1 MVADSGVARLL
12 PGWVSYDMVGVSA
25 SGVMREWCSFT
36 YGDWD
41 GVPLSALFVEL
52 WEHYGSGAA
61 GLLARVGIDGIV
73 ALYGLTG
80 YRVALRCGLS
90 YADGLSLMD
99 DLGDSAAHMDW
110 FVDVIRWVAGHDD
123 VRVDMSLDWVVRYAD
138 YPVEFIMESPL
149 ADAVVRI
156 GS

>member
-12 PGWVSYDMVGVSA
+12 PGRVSYDMVGVSA
-25 SGVMREWCSFT
+25 SGVMREWCSFM

-73 ALYGLTG
+73 AL
-80 YRVALRCGLS
+80 CGLLVGGVVLM
-90 YADGLSLMD
+90 DGLGGYVVG
-99 DLGDSAAHMDW
+99 LGGE
-110 FVDVIRWVAGHDD
+110 VC
-123 VRVDMSLDWVVRYAD
+123 
-138 YPVEFIMESPL
+138 
-149 ADAVVRI
+149 
-156 GS
+156 